1 MGVIIFTKDDTRYR
15 KGNFIDMGREMKC
28 SPTAPDI
35 TYIYHTNRFT
45 EKDIKFWNPLIGYR
59 LVIVGKVPKGNKETL
74 ESILIDE
81 THSKSKDDFNRPI
94 MGIFKWSNRSRVLA
108 FIRKVPLPL
117 IGAFLRRNR
126 AKDIGLGRLLARS
139 RYQLPDDYLYASI
152 AYGTSPG
159 GKVEWPKKKDKVYEL
174 PSDFRSSDKYAEY
187 IVRGSVDVAN
197 DIRRSEPTALPDKMK
212 KREEASVKWI

>member
-15 KGNFIDMGREMKC
+15 KGNFIDMGGEMRC
-28 SPTAPDI
+28 SPTTPD
-35 TYIYHTNRFT
+35 TTFIYHTNRFT
-45 EKDIKFWNPLIGYR
+45 EKDIEFWNPLIGYR
-59 LVIVGKVPKGNKETL
+59 LVIVGKVPKANKETL
-74 ESILIDE
+74 ESVL
-81 THSKSKDDFNRPI
+81 
-94 MGIFKWSNRSRVLA
+94 GIFKWSNRSRVLA
-108 FIRKVPLPL
+108 FIRKVPLSL

-152 AYGTSPG
+152 AYGTIPG